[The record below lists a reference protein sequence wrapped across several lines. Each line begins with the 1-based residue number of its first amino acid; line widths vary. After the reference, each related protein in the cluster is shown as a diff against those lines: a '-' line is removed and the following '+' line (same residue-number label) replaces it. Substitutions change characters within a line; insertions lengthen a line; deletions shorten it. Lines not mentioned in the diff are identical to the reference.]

1 MEKKVHVIDD
11 RDNVANAIVDISAGE
26 EISIGDGEDRTIVAN
41 DDVPYG
47 HKIALTGL
55 EVGDAVLKYGEEIGA
70 ASERIQVGDH
80 VHVHNVES
88 RRGRGDLEAATS

>member
-11 RDNVANAIVDISAGE
+11 RDNVANAIEDISAGE
-26 EISIGDGEDRTIVAN
+26 EISIGDEGDRTIVAN

-47 HKIALTGL
+47 HKIALMDL
-55 EVGDAVLKYGEEIGA
+55 EVGDPVLKYGEEIGA
-70 ASERIQVGDH
+70 VSERIQVGDH